1 MTTDNNNDNNTTTT
15 TTMIDYGDEQQ
26 QWWAVQQS
34 TLLQWINLARR
45 WVNELG
51 NITER
56 IVAEN
61 DLEQAV
67 TSFLEDPVKEVQEFE
82 YICENIEIEE

>member
-1 MTTDNNNDNNTTTT
+1 M
-15 TTMIDYGDEQQ
+15 
-26 QWWAVQQS
+26 
-34 TLLQWINLARR
+34 
-45 WVNELG
+45 NELG

-56 IVAEN
+56 IAAEN
-61 DLEQAV
+61 DLERAV